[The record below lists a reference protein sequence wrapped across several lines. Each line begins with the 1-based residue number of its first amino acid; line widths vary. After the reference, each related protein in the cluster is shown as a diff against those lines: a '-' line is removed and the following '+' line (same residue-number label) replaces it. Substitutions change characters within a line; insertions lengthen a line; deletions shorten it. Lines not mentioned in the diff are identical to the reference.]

1 MSLLV
6 AVYRVHVSRQTLSV
20 TEGAVAGAAFERDR
34 LSMRSYYYYYHY
46 YYY

>member
-6 AVYRVHVSRQTLSV
+6 AVYRAHVSRQTLSV

-34 LSMRSYYYYYHY
+34 LLMRSYYYYYYHY
-46 YYY
+46 Y